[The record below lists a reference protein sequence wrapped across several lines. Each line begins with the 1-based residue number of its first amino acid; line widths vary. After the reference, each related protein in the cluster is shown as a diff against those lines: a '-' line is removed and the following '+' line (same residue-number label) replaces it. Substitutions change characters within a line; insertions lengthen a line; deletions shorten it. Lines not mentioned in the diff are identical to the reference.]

1 MTLTQET
8 IFVPNPSDS
17 SEDDGVLITVGYN
30 FHEQQ
35 SSLYIIDAKSMVTL
49 QEWPLPFKLAGG
61 FHASWWPTQDSDSN
75 ITELIQ

>member
-8 IFVPNPSDS
+8 IFVPNPSNS

-35 SSLYIIDAKSMVTL
+35 SSLYIIDAKTMVTL
-49 QEWPLPFKLAGG
+49 
-61 FHASWWPTQDSDSN
+61 
-75 ITELIQ
+75 